1 MVDFGPIMSKIN
13 PRVDFAFKKIF
24 ASEENKDLLISLIN
38 AILPEADQVADL
50 TVLNPYTIQNFLKDK
65 LSVLDIKA
73 KDKQG
78 RYFNIEMQVTDQL
91 SYQKR
96 ALYLWSKVYSSQLG
110 EGGHYG
116 DLKKTIGIHIL
127 NFNMLDEAD
136 FHNTYAVLNLKSK
149 KRQFEDLQLHT
160 VELEKFHKDYP
171 DVKTALDRWIT
182 FFLKAVDLDS
192 KKLPKE
198 LESDKTI
205 TKAVEVVET
214 INFDD
219 EERLI
224 YEGQRTWLMDEA
236 AALEKKYVIGKEE
249 GKIEGKIEGKLEI
262 AKNLKDRDLSNQ
274 EISDITGLSLDEI
287 EKL

>member
-1 MVDFGPIMSKIN
+1 MARIN
-13 PRVDFAFKKIF
+13 PRIDFAFKKIF
-24 ASEENKDLLISLIN
+24 ASEENKDLLISLVN

-73 KDKQG
+73 KDKNG
-78 RYFNIEMQVTDQL
+78 TCFNIEMQVTDQL

-96 ALYLWSKVYSSQLG
+96 ALYLWSKVYSGQLG

-127 NFNMLDEAD
+127 NFNMMDELD

-160 VELEKFHKDYP
+160 IELEKFDKSYP
-171 DVKTALDRWIT
+171 ELKTALDRWIT

-192 KKLPKE
+192 KMLPKE
-198 LESDKTI
+198 LEADVTI
-205 TKAVEVVET
+205 SKAVKVIET
-214 INFDD
+214 INFD
-219 EERLI
+219 EQERMI
-224 YEGQRTWLMDEA
+224 YEGQKVWMMDEA
-236 AALEKKYVIGKEE
+236 AALEKKYLIGKEE
-249 GKIEGKIEGKLEI
+249 GILEGKIEGELAKSLEI
-262 AKNLKDRDLSNQ
+262 AKVLKTKGFSLEQ
-274 EISDITGLSLDEI
+274 ITEITRLPLDDIQRL
-287 EKL
+287 